1 MINDNPVLRTPEVRK
16 ACSGN
21 ALKGN
26 FDPL

>member
-1 MINDNPVLRTPEVRK
+1 MINDNPVLRTPE
-16 ACSGN
+16 ACKPCSDN